1 MSNVSR
7 QASYDWTMSNA
18 MDFMGQAMNAAGAM
32 IQKHAD
38 ERAAKKAAKAGN
50 GATQAASK

>member
-1 MSNVSR
+1 MSNLSR

-32 IQKHAD
+32 IQKHAE